1 MYKVTEMSGVKTYL
15 ADGFDE
21 AIIGMECTGAIP
33 RVVYSIKLMVHILC
47 NRDGMTEDEAIEF
60 LDYNVIGSYMGE
72 GTPLYVDEMSVEDI
86 RNYEFD

>member
-1 MYKVTEMSGVKTYL
+1 M

-21 AIIGMECTGAIP
+21 AIIGMECTGEIP
-33 RVVYSIKLMVHILC
+33 RVVYSTKLMIHILI

-60 LDYNVIGSYMGE
+60 FDFNVIGSYLGE
-72 GTPLYVDEMSVEDI
+72 GTPLYVDEMTAEDI